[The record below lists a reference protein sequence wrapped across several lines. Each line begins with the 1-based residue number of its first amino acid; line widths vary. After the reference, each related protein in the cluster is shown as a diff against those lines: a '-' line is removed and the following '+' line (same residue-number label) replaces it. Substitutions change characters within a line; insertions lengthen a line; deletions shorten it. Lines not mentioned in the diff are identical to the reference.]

1 MMKLVNSDGYANAG
15 IAALFEEGT
24 YADGVV
30 RKGMI
35 MLPI

>member
-1 MMKLVNSDGYANAG
+1 MMKLVNSEGHAYAG
-15 IAALFEEGT
+15 ITAHFEGGT